1 MRLPNRPARR
11 HQAVATDSYVEEPAR
26 FAPGGDARDWVIHPA
41 ADDAAVQPPEVP
53 ELYAQALQALAQR
66 AEESVSLSYDLP
78 FCAAHCLCC
87 DRAILAAQ
95 PPEVIDDYV
104 DGLIAE
110 TQAIAARIGRQ
121 RDVLQLHLGGGSA
134 SELDDAQLSRLLESV
149 RDAWRVPD
157 DAEMSIDCDPRR
169 VGWMHLQLL
178 HSLGFSQVTF
188 GVLDLDGHVQKA
200 IGRRHSA
207 ELIDDACEVA
217 RSCGIECV
225 NLSLLIG
232 LPHQSE
238 ESWRTTLRRLV
249 AMAPDRLTLG
259 RYRHRPRM
267 APGQYAIDPDA
278 LPDEH
283 ECRRLL
289 AMAGEVLGEAGYRW
303 IGSDHFVLEN
313 DPLALA
319 QDQGRLRHG
328 PLSYTGTPCTP
339 LLAHGVHALSEVDGH
354 VFHNTPSLAA
364 WRQAVRHGLPA
375 VAAAQPLTPCE
386 QLRRAARQHLLC
398 HLELPEHAV
407 RGGLEP
413 AYERLAALEQ
423 DGLVQRLDGR
433 LVVTPAGRLALP
445 MLCDEIDRA
454 RVACV
459 DGMSGL
465 PS

>member
-1 MRLPNRPARR
+1 MRLPNRPAGRR
-11 HQAVATDSYVEEPAR
+11 EDIASD
-26 FAPGGDARDWVIHPA
+26 PGSEASVQLAQGGAGRVWVIHPA
-41 ADDAAVQPPEVP
+41 AEDTAAQPPEVP
-53 ELYAQALQALAQR
+53 ELYGRAMQALAQR
-66 AEESVSLSYDLP
+66 PDEAVALSYDLP

-87 DRAILAAQ
+87 DREILAAQ

-110 TQAIAARIGRQ
+110 TQAIAGRIGRQ

-134 SELDDAQLSRLLESV
+134 SELDDAQLSRLLEAV

-178 HSLGFSQVTF
+178 HSLGFSQITY
-188 GVLDLDGHVQKA
+188 GVLDLDAHVQRA
-200 IGRRHSA
+200 IGRRQSA

-217 RSCGIECV
+217 RSCGIEYV

-238 ESWRTTLRRLV
+238 ESWRATLQRVV

-278 LPDEH
+278 LPDEF

-289 AMAGEVLGEAGYRW
+289 AMAGELLGEAGYRW

-313 DPLALA
+313 DPLAVA
-319 QDQGRLRHG
+319 QDQRRLRHG
-328 PLSYTGTPCTP
+328 PVSYTGTPYTP
-339 LLAHGVHALSEVDGH
+339 VLAHGVHAVGEIDGH

-364 WRQAVRHGLPA
+364 WQQAVRNGLPA
-375 VAAAQPLTPCE
+375 VAAAQPLTRCE
-386 QLRRAARQHLLC
+386 QLRRNARQHLLC
-398 HLELPEHAV
+398 YLELPLQV
-407 RGGLEP
+407 VSGGLEP

-433 LVVTPAGRLALP
+433 LVVTEAGRLALP
-445 MLCDEIDRA
+445 MLCEELDRG

-459 DGMSGL
+459 DGISEL